1 MKEEIIQ
8 FKGKGEG
15 LQLILH
21 ERYQYAQIKEEL
33 LRMMQSSR
41 NFFNK
46 DNIRIMVSGKKLEE
60 DEQQDLSETLNSVL
74 KTEYIDFET
83 VLEAQKKAEEQKNP
97 KEMLLYLEKEAADAE
112 LFARR
117 QPEAVSAPIK
127 DKPLGEADSVFVCHT
142 VRSGQ
147 RIQSEG
153 DVVVIGDVNPGAEL
167 VAGGNIAV
175 MGTLRGMAQAGCFG
189 DEQAVVAANQLMP
202 TQLRIAK
209 KIAIPPEGEHYAP
222 TRPEIAR
229 IRDGAI
235 VIEEVEYGKAK

>member
-21 ERYQYAQIKEEL
+21 ERYQYAQIKQEL
-33 LRMMQSSR
+33 LRMMNNSR

-46 DNIRIMVSGKKLEE
+46 DDIRIVVSGKKLEE
-60 DEQQDLSETLNSVL
+60 DEQQDLSDTLNSVL
-74 KTEYIDFET
+74 NTEYIDFEADRQ
-83 VLEAQKKAEEQKNP
+83 VQEEEQEQKNP
-97 KEMLLYLEKEAADAE
+97 KEMLLHLEKADSDE
-112 LFARR
+112 EPFVRR
-117 QPEAVSAPIK
+117 HPEDVPASTK
-127 DKPLGEADSVFVCHT
+127 DKPSEEAASAFVCHT

-167 VAGGNIAV
+167 VAGGSIAV

-235 VIEEVEYGKAK
+235 VIEEVESGKAK